1 MDSAIHIRCGNS
13 GQEEMS
19 VRAIKVRVMRRMYLR
34 FHGQSIWQSAEYI
47 AWDRIVPVG
56 REFGSP
62 DFDRLME
69 LDNAAFSAFGSIER
83 VRKWLDTPNDQLG
96 GMPPEDVARSPD
108 GWAKV
113 MNLLRKAD

>member
-1 MDSAIHIRCGNS
+1 MDSAIHIRCGYS

-19 VRAIKVRVMRRMYLR
+19 VGAIKVRVMRRMYLR
-34 FHGQSIWQSAEYI
+34 FHGQSLWQSAEDI

-69 LDNAAFSAFGSIER
+69 LDNAAFSALGSIER
-83 VRKWLDTPNDQLG
+83 VRQWLDAPNDQLG
-96 GMPPEDVARSPD
+96 GLPPEDVARSPD

-113 MNLLRKAD
+113 MSLLKKAD

>member
-1 MDSAIHIRCGNS
+1 MG
-13 GQEEMS
+13 
-19 VRAIKVRVMRRMYLR
+19 RRLMAPWR
-34 FHGQSIWQSAEYI
+34 WRTAEDI

-69 LDNAAFSAFGSIER
+69 LDDAAFSAFGSIER
-83 VRKWLDTPNDQLG
+83 VRQWLDSPNDQFG
-96 GMPPEDVARSPD
+96 GAPPEDVARSPD

-113 MNLLRKAD
+113 MGLLKKAD